1 MKIYIAGPMRGYPN
15 FNFDAFFDMEK
26 WLQAKGYETFNPAR
40 SDKEVYGDNVN
51 NSATGDLSDPA
62 VQTGFS
68 LREALGR
75 DTEWISHHA
84 DALYMLNGWERSTG
98 AKAEWTLGVALGLQI
113 FYQAGIEDY
122 EWKEVFDGTGTAA
135 AQ

>member
-15 FNFDAFFDMEK
+15 FNFPAFFDMEQ

-40 SDKEVYGDNVN
+40 SDQEKYGEKVS
-51 NSATGDLSDPA
+51 NSATGDLADPA

-75 DTEWISHHA
+75 DMQWIAAEA
-84 DALYMLNGWERSTG
+84 DALYMLNGWEKSTG

-113 FYQAGIEDY
+113 FYQGGIEDY
-122 EWKEVFDGTGTAA
+122 EWKEAMNAGAA
-135 AQ
+135 ELQ